1 MNNIHVIF
9 SQGRTGSHIILEMLT
24 GNRGTTGGL
33 ANACAIWLPL
43 NKGEYLQHVKN
54 HNVVIHLHDLSQIKE
69 LDPKNITLI
78 TSLRRDIFAQ
88 TMSTCIADMVDE
100 WNGKEYSNKIVAPV
114 VFDKRKFINL
124 VKRIMASRKTRLDLS
139 SFKKVVIIYYEDL
152 VEQGAKFLASELS
165 LDYKESQVG
174 HVHQSSPYRYKDIIL
189 NWEELYQEY
198 LEIMQNQTLPG

>member
-9 SQGRTGSHIILEMLT
+9 SPGRTGSHIILEMLT
-24 GNRGTTGGL
+24 GKGGTTGGL
-33 ANACAIWLPL
+33 ANAYAIWLPL
-43 NKGEYLQHVKN
+43 DKEEYLQHVKD
-54 HNVVIHLHDLSQIKE
+54 HNVVIQLHDLRQIKE

-88 TMSTCIADMVDE
+88 TMSMCVANLVDE

-124 VKRIMASRKTRLDLS
+124 VKHTASWKTRLDLS
-139 SFKKVVIIYYEDL
+139 SFKKVVTIYYEDL

-174 HVHQSSPYRYKDIIL
+174 HVYQLSPYQYKDIIL

-198 LEIMQNQTLPG
+198 LKIMQNQTCLGA